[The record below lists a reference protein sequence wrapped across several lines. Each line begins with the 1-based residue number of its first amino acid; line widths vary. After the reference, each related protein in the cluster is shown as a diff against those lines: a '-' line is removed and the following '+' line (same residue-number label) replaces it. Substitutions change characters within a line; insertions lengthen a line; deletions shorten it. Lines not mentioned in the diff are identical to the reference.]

1 MKTPIERVKKLYEKR
16 GRPNVKFG
24 ERTFADDFKDYSST
38 GIVINTP
45 TCFAMLKA
53 LEYANGKMA
62 WFVEAA
68 AGKLSEIVSHLPAPM
83 PFVAFCR
90 FNDKHR
96 RMRFYPWNQFV
107 PKLLKLC

>member
-1 MKTPIERVKKLYEKR
+1 MKTPIERVKELYKKR
-16 GRPNVKFG
+16 GLPNHKFG
-24 ERTFADDFKDYSST
+24 ERYFEEDLREYTSN
-38 GIVINTP
+38 GIVINTS

-68 AGKLSEIVSHLPAPM
+68 SGKLSEIVAHLPAPM

-90 FNDKHR
+90 FNDKNKR
-96 RMRFYPWNQFV
+96 IRFYPWNQFV